1 LIPSEKQAIFSDGM
15 ARTKSPQSL
24 ESKLKV
30 RIAAAGAGSVFSPSH
45 FLDLGNRAAVDK
57 ALSRLAAAGTIRRLG
72 RGLYDIPQQHPLL
85 GTLAPDPEAIARAV
99 AGRDGIRLQP
109 TGAYAANLLGLSEQV
124 PAKIVFLTDGASRAV
139 RVGSQTITLRKRAPS
154 RMRTHDRL
162 SGLLIHALQ
171 YLGQPHVT
179 RARIAHL
186 RRTLPPTE
194 RRKLLKDLPLAPAW
208 MHPIFREIA
217 RDT

>member
-1 LIPSEKQAIFSDGM
+1 MTAAEKLLQRMRRKAPGW
-15 ARTKSPQSL
+15 
-24 ESKLKV
+24 
-30 RIAAAGAGSVFSPSH
+30 VFTPRE
-45 FLDLGNRAAVDK
+45 FRDLGTPQTVGMT
-57 ALSRLAAAGTIRRLG
+57 LLRLARAGVVRRLA
-72 RGLYDIPQQHPLL
+72 RGLYDIPQQHPAL

-124 PAKIVFLTDGASRAV
+124 PAKIVFLTDGAPRAV
-139 RVGSQTITLRKRAPS
+139 RVGTQTITLRKRAPS

-162 SGLLIHALQ
+162 SGLLIHAFQ

-179 RARIAHL
+179 PERIAHL

-194 RRKLLKDLPLAPAW
+194 RRKLLKDLPLAPGW